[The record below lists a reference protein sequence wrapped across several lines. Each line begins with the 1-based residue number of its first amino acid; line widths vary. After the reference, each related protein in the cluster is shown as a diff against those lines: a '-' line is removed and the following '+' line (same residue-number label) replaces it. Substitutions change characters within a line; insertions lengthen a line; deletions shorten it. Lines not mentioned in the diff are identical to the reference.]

1 MMGEF
6 DSFRELS
13 DKEFE
18 KLRVMAE
25 TNPRLKKNLT
35 MYEQIS
41 GRNLSES
48 ARKAQEENDRRW
60 EIMVADQEKLPKE
73 LQPKTMGAFS
83 DMLVKYGFKL
93 PTPVPS
99 EEHSK
104 EGHFGD
110 FMNAYGTQGLDRL
123 SEYEMKDQPPEEL
136 NPKCGEC
143 RQDAGMRC
151 KQCGEHYCSRECQ
164 KKAWP
169 SHKKICKLV
178 AARGF

>member
-1 MMGEF
+1 MTGEF
-6 DSFRELS
+6 DTFRELS
-13 DKEFE
+13 DNEFG

-25 TNPRLKKNLT
+25 TNPNLKKTLA

-41 GRNLSES
+41 GRNFSES

-60 EIMVADQEKLPKE
+60 DIMVADQEKLPQE
-73 LQPKTMGAFS
+73 QQPRTMGAFG
-83 DMLVKYGFKL
+83 DMLLKYGFKL
-93 PTPVPS
+93 PTPVPP
-99 EEHSK
+99 EERSK

-110 FMNAYGTQGLDRL
+110 FMNAYGTQGMDLL
-123 SEYEMKDQPPEEL
+123 SEYEMKEAPPPK
-136 NPKCGEC
+136 PKCDEC

-169 SHKKICKLV
+169 SHKRICKLV
-178 AARGF
+178 AGRGF